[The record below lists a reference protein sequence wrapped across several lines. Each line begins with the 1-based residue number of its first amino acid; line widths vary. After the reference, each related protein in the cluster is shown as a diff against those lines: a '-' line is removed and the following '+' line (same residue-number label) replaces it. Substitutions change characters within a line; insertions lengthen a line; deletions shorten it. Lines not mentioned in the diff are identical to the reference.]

1 MERPNTVL
9 ANIDNFGKV
18 YRCGDCSNI
27 HLQVGPVNLLLTIE
41 AYMQL
46 VALVNASAANFEPS
60 IAWLGVDDYE
70 QYG

>member
-9 ANIDNFGKV
+9 ANIDNFGRV
-18 YRCGDCSNI
+18 YRCGACDNI
-27 HLQVGPVNLLLTIE
+27 HLQVGPVNVLLAID

-60 IAWLGVDDYE
+60 IVIGDDYE
-70 QYG
+70 PHA